1 MASSSKQTRQITQ
14 DIETLKLVP
23 QKNRMM
29 VHPCQTKKIT
39 EKKIKTKKNFKIN
52 KFFFIQT
59 KKQKKTVHKKKSK
72 MFILPE

>member
-39 EKKIKTKKNFKIN
+39 GKKNKNEKKF
-52 KFFFIQT
+52 
-59 KKQKKTVHKKKSK
+59 
-72 MFILPE
+72 